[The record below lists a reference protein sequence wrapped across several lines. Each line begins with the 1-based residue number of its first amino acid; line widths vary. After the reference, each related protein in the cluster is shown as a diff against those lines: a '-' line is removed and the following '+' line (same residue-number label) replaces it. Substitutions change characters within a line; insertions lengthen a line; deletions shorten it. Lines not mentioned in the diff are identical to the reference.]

1 MVFLSVISAGILF
14 YLSQKRKI
22 ENEKQDV
29 LAAITSLKVEDI
41 TEWRREHIRDGDII
55 SNDLTTIKLI
65 SSFFDNG
72 NKAEI
77 KRELLLWMQS
87 FIKNYDYQSF
97 LLLDNTRSV
106 RLSFPPLD
114 SGISNSLIATT
125 PDEYDSNNINLTDL
139 RTSNGFPG
147 IYIDLVIPLIATDK
161 NINIGT
167 AVLRIDP
174 ENILF
179 PLIQS
184 WPAPSKSSETLL
196 LRREGDSVLY
206 LNELRHQKNTA
217 LRLKIPLSNNTL
229 PASRAATGFEG
240 AFEGRDYRNIRVISF
255 MKKIPDTPWV
265 MVAKVDKDEIYS
277 PLNELIALISII
289 AFLVILSAGFM
300 IAFYLRKENEIRL
313 YELNATKDKFF
324 SIIAHDLKS
333 PFNSIIGLSDLLSE
347 KMHKKDYEGIEEY
360 TEIIQNSAWRAMD
373 LLKNLIV
380 WSQLQTGR
388 LDFRPEPV
396 DLISMIIEVTELSK
410 YSAFQKSISITREIP
425 PDLTIIADKAMIN
438 TVLRN
443 LISNAIKFTNPGGK
457 VVISAAENEN
467 EVMVTVR
474 DNGIGV
480 KKEIIDKLFLIDSNV
495 SRPGTQGEEGT
506 GLGLILCRDFVVK
519 HGGRIWAESE
529 DGKWMRVTF
538 TIPLI
543 LIPEHRHT
551 YD

>member
-106 RLSFPPLD
+106 RLSFPSLD

-467 EVMVTVR
+467 EVVVTVK

-480 KKEIIDKLFLIDSNV
+480 KKEIIDKLFLIDSNI

-551 YD
+551 HD

>member
-1 MVFLSVISAGILF
+1 
-14 YLSQKRKI
+14 
-22 ENEKQDV
+22 
-29 LAAITSLKVEDI
+29 
-41 TEWRREHIRDGDII
+41 
-55 SNDLTTIKLI
+55 
-65 SSFFDNG
+65 
-72 NKAEI
+72 
-77 KRELLLWMQS
+77 
-87 FIKNYDYQSF
+87 
-97 LLLDNTRSV
+97 
-106 RLSFPPLD
+106 
-114 SGISNSLIATT
+114 
-125 PDEYDSNNINLTDL
+125 
-139 RTSNGFPG
+139 
-147 IYIDLVIPLIATDK
+147 
-161 NINIGT
+161 
-167 AVLRIDP
+167 
-174 ENILF
+174 
-179 PLIQS
+179 
-184 WPAPSKSSETLL
+184 
-196 LRREGDSVLY
+196 
-206 LNELRHQKNTA
+206 
-217 LRLKIPLSNNTL
+217 
-229 PASRAATGFEG
+229 
-240 AFEGRDYRNIRVISF
+240 
-255 MKKIPDTPWV
+255 

-467 EVMVTVR
+467 EVVVTVK

-480 KKEIIDKLFLIDSNV
+480 KKEIIDKLFLIDSNI

-551 YD
+551 HD